1 MKSLIRISL
10 LLAAVAGLFVC
21 GTTTFFLKPKITRFR
36 ADLQTEAANRKQAE
50 LALLEAQKRHIEL
63 SERLQQSQDELGI
76 VAEERQTAVA
86 AANILKLRLI
96 ESAGEKLNLARE
108 RDEARQELSRYQ
120 LAGLEPGQI
129 LKAALYIREL
139 EASISK

>member
-50 LALLEAQKRHIEL
+50 LALLEAQKHHIEL

-86 AANILKLRLI
+86 AANILKLDMI
-96 ESAGEKLNLARE
+96 VFSFSG
-108 RDEARQELSRYQ
+108 
-120 LAGLEPGQI
+120 
-129 LKAALYIREL
+129 
-139 EASISK
+139 